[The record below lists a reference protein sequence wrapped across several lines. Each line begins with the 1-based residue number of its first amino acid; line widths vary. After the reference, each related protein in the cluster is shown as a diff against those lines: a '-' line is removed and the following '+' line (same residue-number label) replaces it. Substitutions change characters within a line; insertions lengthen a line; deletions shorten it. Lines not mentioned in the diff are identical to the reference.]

1 MTTGEIMA
9 LAHLYRNATE
19 IAEPRKALRTAIEA
33 IVAASQGEQAKVPL
47 PPDDWSVYN
56 TGAEVASGLSYAE
69 AMDYLTPERIA
80 RGWNAVIVVD
90 KSNIKEQ
97 TT

>member
-33 IVAASQGEQAKVPL
+33 LVAASQGEQAKVPL
-47 PPDDWSVYN
+47 TDEQIDELLA
-56 TGAEVASGLSYAE
+56 T
-69 AMDYLTPERIA
+69 YLETTIGGYHQFA
-80 RGWNAVIVVD
+80 RVIEQAHG
-90 KSNIKEQ
+90 IGGKES
-97 TT
+97 T